1 MLRDPL
7 LQYISVC
14 IVVGVPARSAL
25 SQHVGVRLDDARVA
39 CRANNFAV
47 AWQLLEDAHVLSQ
60 PLAFSHVRVHVAMLR
75 LGVRTRDRREVV
87 GQLVRLIVAAPGLV
101 TEVPDREHRPSR
113 RARHPPDADP
123 R

>member
-1 MLRDPL
+1 M
-7 LQYISVC
+7 
-14 IVVGVPARSAL
+14 PARSAL

-60 PLAFSHVRVHVAMLR
+60 PLAFTHVRVHMTMLR

-87 GQLVRLIVAAPGLV
+87 GQLVRLIVAAPGSWSRKYPIGNTGRADVPATRPMPIRAGLEEILDRAV
-101 TEVPDREHRPSR
+101 TTRP
-113 RARHPPDADP
+113 
-123 R
+123 